1 MFDLNSKR
9 LSCILLLNNNFQKMI
24 NVFSSQT
31 RTHNPFGF
39 VLKVHTEPVYFHELF
54 NISWLSAGELQL

>member
-1 MFDLNSKR
+1 MFDLNAKR

-24 NVFSSQT
+24 NVLSSQT

-39 VLKVHTEPVYFHELF
+39 VLKVYTEPVYFHELF
-54 NISWLSAGELQL
+54 NIS